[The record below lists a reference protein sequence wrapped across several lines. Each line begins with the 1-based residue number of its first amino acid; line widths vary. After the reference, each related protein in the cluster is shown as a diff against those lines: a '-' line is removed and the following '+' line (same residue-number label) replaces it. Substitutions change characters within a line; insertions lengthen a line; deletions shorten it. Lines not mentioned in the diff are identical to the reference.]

1 MENFRKGELIKKYF
15 CSTLKE
21 KARIKILNRLR
32 MDLKTHMDS
41 LKYDINDIN
50 NVNNDFELNNN
61 LKKLNQEV
69 EKLNQKLRNYIL

>member
-15 CSTLKE
+15 CFTLKE
-21 KARIKILNRLR
+21 KARIQILNRLR

-41 LKYDINDIN
+41 LKYDIN

-61 LKKLNQEV
+61 LAKLDQEV
-69 EKLNQKLRNYIL
+69 GKLNQKLRKYTANNQ

>member
-15 CSTLKE
+15 CFTLKE

-41 LKYDINDIN
+41 LKYDIN

-61 LKKLNQEV
+61 LIKLDQEV
-69 EKLNQKLRNYIL
+69 GKLNQKLRKYTASNQ

>member
-15 CSTLKE
+15 CFTLKE

-50 NVNNDFELNNN
+50 NINNVNNDFELNNN
-61 LKKLNQEV
+61 LTKLNQEV
-69 EKLNQKLRNYIL
+69 EKIYRQ